1 MDKKCRIGALMLL
14 VFLECLGMGQQVE
27 AAQTQMR
34 EEAAELTDLSEA
46 FDVILRGATK
56 EFIAGYVVDEA
67 FLMWLGANYG
77 EETVLALAGRV
88 LDGELAPEGWYE
100 VTGESIHVLWLKFCR
115 DTGFYSYQLENV
127 YWKECAAEQETVIS
141 FAGDFNL
148 AEDWC
153 TTEYMEAQPD
163 GIYGCFSEE
172 LLELMNR
179 SDIMVM
185 NNEFTYT
192 DCREALP
199 GKAYVFRAEPEM
211 AKLLSVF
218 GTDAVTLANNHV
230 FDYGETGLSDT
241 LVYLKENGIPY
252 SGAGETMEEAAK
264 ILYFVAN
271 GKKIALVS
279 ATEIERST
287 QYTREATDTHNGVLK
302 TLNPRRF
309 VSVIQEAKEHSDYV
323 IAVAHW
329 GTEGALYPDASQRY
343 LAGKFAEA
351 GADVII
357 GGHPH
362 RLQGAGYVEGVPV
375 AYSLGNFWFSDSVLY
390 TTVAQVIIGEDGSL
404 RLRYQPCIQK
414 DLTTSLITDEAEK
427 EEFNHYLAAISSD
440 VWIDPEGNVYDKYA
454 ETEVNVQLMLDS
466 DTCTTELRGYMDK
479 EGNAIDIVGNLRKR
493 P

>member
-1 MDKKCRIGALMLL
+1 MLL
-14 VFLECLGMGQQVE
+14 VFCMCLGMGQQAE

-34 EEAAELTDLSEA
+34 EEAAELTDLSAA

-67 FLMWLGANYG
+67 FLMWLGAHYG
-77 EETVLALAGRV
+77 EEAVLSLAGRV
-88 LDGELAPEGWYE
+88 LDGELAADGWYE
-100 VTGESIHVLWLKFCR
+100 VTGESIHVLWLRFCQ
-115 DTGFYSYQLENV
+115 DTGFQSYQLENV
-127 YWKECAAEQETVIS
+127 YWKECAEEKETVIS
-141 FAGDFNL
+141 FTGDFNL

-153 TTEYMEAQPD
+153 TTEYMKAQPD
-163 GIYGCFSEE
+163 GIYDCFSEE
-172 LLELMNR
+172 LLELMNQ

-192 DCREALP
+192 DSKEALW
-199 GKAYVFRAEPEM
+199 GKDYVFRAEPMM
-211 AKLLSVF
+211 AELLSVF

-230 FDYGETGLSDT
+230 FDYGERGLSDT
-241 LVYLKENGIPY
+241 LLHLKANGIPY
-252 SGAGETMEEAAK
+252 SGAGENMEEASK

-271 GKKIALVS
+271 GRKIALVS

-287 QYTREATDTHNGVLK
+287 QYTREASDTHNGVLK
-302 TLNPRRF
+302 TLNPQRF

-362 RLQGAGYVEGVPV
+362 RLQGAGYVKGVPV
-375 AYSLGNFWFSDSVLY
+375 AYSLGNFWFSDSALY
-390 TTVAQVIIGEDGSL
+390 TTVAQVVIGEDGSV
-404 RLRYQPCIQK
+404 RLRYQPCLQK
-414 DLTTSLITDEAEK
+414 DLTTSLLTDEAEK
-427 EEFNHYLAAISSD
+427 EEFNCYLAALSSD
-440 VWIDPEGNVYDKYA
+440 VWIDREGNVYDKYA
-454 ETEVNVQLMLDS
+454 ETEENVQLMLDA

-479 EGNAIDIVGNLRKR
+479 EGNAIDIVGNLRE
-493 P
+493 